1 MSDKYFVDT
10 NVLVYAHDRLTG
22 AKHQPARELVDELWR
37 SGLGVLSTQVLQE
50 LCFSLRR
57 KSLHPLSID
66 ETRTVI
72 EDYASWEVIVNKP
85 DSILRALEIESLY
98 KIGFWDALILQSAEA
113 AGASVLY
120 TEDLSASQTYGSVRV
135 VNPFQNV

>member
-22 AKHQPARELVDELWR
+22 AKHHQARELVDELWR

-57 KSLHPLSID
+57 KALHPLSID
-66 ETRTVI
+66 ETRTLI
-72 EDYASWEVIVNKP
+72 EDYSSWEVVVNKP
-85 DSILRALEIESLY
+85 DSILRALEIESRY
-98 KIGFWDALILQSAEA
+98 KIGFWDALIVQSAEA

-120 TEDLSASQTYGSVRV
+120 TEDLSAGQTYGQVRV
-135 VNPFQNV
+135 VNPFKNV